1 MLCGGLQN
9 LNFLL
14 LYYTDKKWKEMVFKF
29 CPSLGVG
36 GRGPHIF
43 WVPTVGVLLNCFN
56 FQKLKQIT
64 NVKENSVIVNNSP
77 VSGSKAN
84 LTT

>member
-1 MLCGGLQN
+1 
-9 LNFLL
+9 
-14 LYYTDKKWKEMVFKF
+14 MVLKF

-43 WVPTVGVLLNCFN
+43 WVPTVGVLLYCLN

-84 LTT
+84 LAT